1 MIVMYDEMNATINV
15 YVVGDL
21 VSDPPRDKPTSTV
34 GYALNINGMSWPVA
48 SDWTTERDLK

>member
-21 VSDPPRDKPTSTV
+21 VSDPPCDKPTSTV
-34 GYALNINGMSWPVA
+34 SYALNINGMSWPVA
-48 SDWTTERDLK
+48 F

>member
-21 VSDPPRDKPTSTV
+21 VSDPPRDKPTNTV
-34 GYALNINGMSWPVA
+34 GYALNGLVTTIDVSNKY
-48 SDWTTERDLK
+48 SDLV